1 MYTCEGGP
9 WESSS
14 NFLCFLVQNFGGGG
28 GSNNKNTTI
37 LVKISLWILFSTVS
51 NIYMSI

>member
-14 NFLCFLVQNFGGGG
+14 NFLCFLVQNFGGGRKQQQKYY
-28 GSNNKNTTI
+28 N
-37 LVKISLWILFSTVS
+37 FSENFTVDIIFYS
-51 NIYMSI
+51 K

>member
-14 NFLCFLVQNFGGGG
+14 NFLCFLVQNFGGEGEQQQKYY
-28 GSNNKNTTI
+28 N
-37 LVKISLWILFSTVS
+37 FSENFTVDIIFYS
-51 NIYMSI
+51 K